1 MNRRVKKYVCA
12 ALIGAMLFSAVQ
24 PAFASGITYMPD
36 VIAEMTE
43 ASYWANLNDD
53 ADAVILTPA
62 EIKAL
67 NRDSALAE
75 GTMIMDL
82 KTAPEVYDGIAR
94 NKAVRSSATA
104 DAGYYFGWTYE
115 RNGKK
120 ADWTYY
126 EKMIEN
132 CIDPTATEV
141 QKVRYGIAVNRTTLQ
156 VFPSS
161 NPILDDP
168 KDLDFSYQAL
178 SSIRVNEP
186 VLIYNTS
193 ADGLYYMA
201 RTSNCSGWVP
211 AKDVAICVDKAE
223 WLSAWDIPDE
233 NKLIILDSSAYTA
246 SSNTHPA
253 TARRLLTQ
261 GTALER
267 ITDLQPDQ
275 LINNRSPYHNYA
287 VYLPVRNKDGMYEKH
302 AALVPQTVDASIGY
316 LPLTRRNIARVAMN
330 HLGDAYGW
338 GGMLNVDDCTGL
350 IGTIYSCFGLQ
361 IARNGNWQWNMN
373 VEKID
378 VTNMSLEEKCLILD
392 QLPLGSAL
400 SFPGHQMMYLG
411 KADGKYYVLSTVS
424 SVVSP
429 DSGKT
434 LRTRDVMINTLD
446 VKRANGKSWLGALN
460 RIFMLYYP
468 TDTAKQFEV
477 PSFAWYHDGVTHCMA
492 NGLMTGDINGTFGI
506 GNPASGKDLAQALRF
521 MVKGATPET
530 AGPEYETL
538 PSITREQ
545 AVTALWKFEQTQNQK
560 ADAALRDITVFS
572 DAAMLES
579 DAYQAAEWAYSAGI
593 TAGTGNGTLALEQPV
608 TREQLAIMLYRYS
621 LLPEHSADGLV

>member
-1 MNRRVKKYVCA
+1 MRERRKKYVSVLLICA
-12 ALIGAMLFSAVQ
+12 LLFSIAQ

-36 VIAEMTE
+36 VTAEMTE

-82 KTAPEVYDGIAR
+82 KAAPETYDGIAR
-94 NKAVRSSATA
+94 NKAIRSSATA
-104 DAGYYFGWTYE
+104 DAEYYFGWTYE
-115 RNGKK
+115 PNGKK
-120 ADWTYY
+120 ADWAYY

-193 ADGLYYMA
+193 ADKNYYMA
-201 RTSNCSGWVP
+201 RTANCSGWVP
-211 AKDVAICVDKAE
+211 AKDVAICADKAQ

-261 GTALER
+261 VTALER
-267 ITDLQPDQ
+267 IIDLKPDQ

-316 LPLTRRNIARVAMN
+316 LPLTKRNIARVAMN

-338 GGMLNVDDCTGL
+338 GGMLNVD
-350 IGTIYSCFGLQ
+350 
-361 IARNGNWQWNMN
+361 A
-373 VEKID
+373 
-378 VTNMSLEEKCLILD
+378 
-392 QLPLGSAL
+392 
-400 SFPGHQMMYLG
+400 
-411 KADGKYYVLSTVS
+411 
-424 SVVSP
+424 
-429 DSGKT
+429 
-434 LRTRDVMINTLD
+434 
-446 VKRANGKSWLGALN
+446 
-460 RIFMLYYP
+460 
-468 TDTAKQFEV
+468 
-477 PSFAWYHDGVTHCMA
+477 
-492 NGLMTGDINGTFGI
+492 
-506 GNPASGKDLAQALRF
+506 
-521 MVKGATPET
+521 
-530 AGPEYETL
+530 
-538 PSITREQ
+538 
-545 AVTALWKFEQTQNQK
+545 
-560 ADAALRDITVFS
+560 
-572 DAAMLES
+572 
-579 DAYQAAEWAYSAGI
+579 
-593 TAGTGNGTLALEQPV
+593 
-608 TREQLAIMLYRYS
+608 
-621 LLPEHSADGLV
+621 

>member
-1 MNRRVKKYVCA
+1 MRERRKKYVSVLLICA
-12 ALIGAMLFSAVQ
+12 LLFSIAQ

-36 VIAEMTE
+36 VTAEMEE
-43 ASYWANLNDD
+43 ASYWANLHDD
-53 ADAVILTPA
+53 ADTVILTPA

-82 KTAPEVYDGIAR
+82 KAAPETYDGIAR
-94 NKAVRSSATA
+94 NKAIRSSATA
-104 DAGYYFGWTYE
+104 DAEYYFGWTYE
-115 RNGKK
+115 PNGKK
-120 ADWTYY
+120 ADWAYY

-193 ADGLYYMA
+193 ADKNYYMA
-201 RTSNCSGWVP
+201 RTANCSGWVP
-211 AKDVAICVDKAE
+211 AKDVAICADKAQ

-233 NKLIILDSSAYTA
+233 DKLIILDSSAYTA

-253 TARRLLTQ
+253 TARRLITQ

-267 ITDLQPDQ
+267 IIDLKPDQ

-316 LPLTRRNIARVAMN
+316 LPLTKRNIARVAMN

-378 VTNMSLEEKCLILD
+378 VTNMSLEEKCLVLD
-392 QLPLGSAL
+392 QLPFGSAL

-411 KADGKYYVLSTVS
+411 KVNGKYYVLSTVS

-468 TDTAKQFEV
+468 TDTAKQFDV
-477 PSFAWYHDGVTHCMA
+477 PPFAWYHDGVTHCME
-492 NGLMTGDINGTFGI
+492 NGLMTGDINGAFGI
-506 GNPASGKDLAQALRF
+506 GNPASGKDLAQALRL
-521 MVKGATPET
+521 MIKGATPET
-530 AGPEYETL
+530 VGPEYETL
-538 PSITREQ
+538 PSITRGQ
-545 AVTALWKFEQTQNQK
+545 VVTALWKFEQTQNQK
-560 ADAALRDITVFS
+560 ADVAVCDITVFP
-572 DAAMLES
+572 DAVMLEG
-579 DAYQAAEWAYSAGI
+579 DVYQAAEWAYSAGI
-593 TAGTGNGTLALEQPV
+593 TAGTGNGTLALDQPI

-621 LLPEHSADGLV
+621 LLPTEV

>member
-1 MNRRVKKYVCA
+1 MNARNRNARRKKQICVLLICA
-12 ALIGAMLFSAVQ
+12 LLFSAAQ
-24 PAFASGITYMPD
+24 PAFAAGITYMPD
-36 VIAEMTE
+36 VKAEMTE
-43 ASYWANLNDD
+43 ASYWANQSDN
-53 ADAVILTPA
+53 ADEVILTPA

-67 NRDSALAE
+67 NRNSALAE

-82 KTAPEVYDGIAR
+82 KSAPEIYDGIAR
-94 NKAVRSSATA
+94 NKAVQSSATA
-104 DAGYYFGWTYE
+104 DAKYYFGWTYMP
-115 RNGKK
+115 NGDK
-120 ADWTYY
+120 ADWAYY

-132 CIDPTATEV
+132 CVDPTAVEV

-193 ADGLYYMA
+193 ADKNYYMA
-201 RTSNCSGWVP
+201 RTANCSGWVA
-211 AKDVAICVDKAE
+211 AKDVAICADKAE

-246 SSNTHPA
+246 SSNTHLA

-261 GTALER
+261 GTALEL
-267 ITDLQPDQ
+267 ITDLKQDQ

-302 AALVPQTVDASIGY
+302 AALVPQNVEANIGY
-316 LPLTRRNIARVAMN
+316 LPLTERNIARVAMQ

-350 IGTIYSCFGLQ
+350 MGTVYSCFGLQ

-373 VEKID
+373 IEKID
-378 VTNMSLEEKCLILD
+378 VANMSLEEKCLLLD
-392 QLPLGSAL
+392 QMPFGTAL

-411 KADGKYYVLSTVS
+411 KVDGKYYVLSTVS
-424 SVVSP
+424 SIVSP

-446 VKRANGKSWLGALN
+446 VKRANGKSWIGALN

-468 TDTAKQFEV
+468 TGTAKQFDV
-477 PSFAWYHDGVTHCMA
+477 PEYAWYHDGVTYCMA
-492 NGLMTGDINGTFGI
+492 NGIMTGDINGQFGI
-506 GNPASGKDLAQALRF
+506 GTSASGSDLAMALRK
-521 MVKGATPET
+521 MVKSATPET
-530 AGPEYETL
+530 AGPEYEALET
-538 PSITREQ
+538 ITRGQ

-560 ADAALRDITVFS
+560 ADVSIRDINQFP
-572 DAAMLES
+572 DAASLHGDE
-579 DAYQAAEWAYSAGI
+579 YQAVQWAYSAGI
-593 TAGTGNGTLALEQPV
+593 TAGTGNGKLGMEQPV
-608 TREQLAIMLYRYS
+608 TREQLAIMLYRYN
-621 LLPEHSADGLV
+621 LLP